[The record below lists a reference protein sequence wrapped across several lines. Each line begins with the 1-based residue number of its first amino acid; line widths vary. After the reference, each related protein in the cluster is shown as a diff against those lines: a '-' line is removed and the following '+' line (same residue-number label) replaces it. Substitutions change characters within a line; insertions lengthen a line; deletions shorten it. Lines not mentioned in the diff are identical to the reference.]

1 MVFNSIFLVGRRP
14 LLRTMQHP
22 QDLYSSSDAIDN
34 QKRRAIDHQ
43 FSRVFNASD
52 TAGLGVF
59 REDDIY
65 CVDYSKDDVD
75 SNEGTVVCS
84 NVCLYA
90 IEVG

>member
-1 MVFNSIFLVGRRP
+1 M
-14 LLRTMQHP
+14 LRTMQYP
-22 QDLYSSSDAIDN
+22 QDFYSSSDAIDN

-52 TAGLGVF
+52 TASLGMF
-59 REDDIY
+59 RENDIY

-75 SNEGTVVCS
+75 RNERTVVCS
-84 NVCLYA
+84 DVRLNV